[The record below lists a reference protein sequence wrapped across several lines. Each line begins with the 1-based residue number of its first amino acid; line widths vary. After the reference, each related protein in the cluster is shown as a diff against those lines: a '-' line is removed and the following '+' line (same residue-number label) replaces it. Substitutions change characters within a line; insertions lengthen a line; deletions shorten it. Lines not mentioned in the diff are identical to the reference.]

1 MIGYTPQFQHKDWI
15 DGVDTVQA
23 GGSNGF
29 NGRFHALESEF
40 ALIASAIAS
49 AETEITNAEN
59 TPPAVGMTVVVGI
72 SNGASI
78 PVPTGF
84 QASETKF
91 FAFVKT
97 YSVDLATAGTD
108 IGFSVF
114 SSDTGQVTVVTDA
127 PSTGG
132 VASAQS
138 IYATGVAIA
147 KRGGW

>member
-1 MIGYTPQFQHKDWI
+1 MIGYTPQFVHQDWV

-23 GGSNGF
+23 GGGNGF

-40 ALIASAIAS
+40 ALIAAALTS

-59 TPPAVGMTVVVGI
+59 APPAVGMTVAVAI

-78 PVPTGF
+78 PIPTGF
-84 QASETKF
+84 QASETQF
-91 FAFVKT
+91 FAFVKS
-97 YSVDLATAGTD
+97 YSVDLSTAGTN

-114 SSDTGQVTVVTDA
+114 SSNTGTVTVLTDA